1 MDTATDHTD
10 AILGHHRTWD
20 GTLWFRVRWASGDV
34 TDEPLSNL
42 VDGVAGDP
50 SARINVH
57 LLAYWVTHPEA
68 RPRPTWKQRTQ
79 AMSHAPASEPAPEPA
94 ADPMAV
100 LREEQQKLADLQAE
114 HVALQARVDD
124 AQARVDALILAQ
136 MDAVLSDI
144 TATYGERVVQ
154 LLLTP
159 APPSTAVAA
168 EAMDIDG
175 HDEDDTGIPTAAGP
189 FCAYQSSQ
197 GPCHAVATHGRS
209 GPTRNNAFRAGYCDA
224 HVCLDCKLRK
234 MANDCNVCSACRNA
248 RLLCMGIHVGS
259 YRRRLPEDAETSD
272 APAAKK
278 RARIVY

>member
-42 VDGVAGDP
+42 VDGDAGD
-50 SARINVH
+50 SNARINVH

-79 AMSHAPASEPAPEPA
+79 AMSHAPASEPAP
-94 ADPMAV
+94 DPVAV
-100 LREEQQKLADLQAE
+100 LR
-114 HVALQARVDD
+114 
-124 AQARVDALILAQ
+124 
-136 MDAVLSDI
+136 
-144 TATYGERVVQ
+144 
-154 LLLTP
+154 
-159 APPSTAVAA
+159 
-168 EAMDIDG
+168 
-175 HDEDDTGIPTAAGP
+175 P

-224 HVCLDCKLRK
+224 HVCPDCKLRK

-248 RLLCMGIHVGS
+248 RLLRMGIHVGS
-259 YRRRLPEDAETSD
+259 YRRRLPEDTEAND
-272 APAAKK
+272 AGSAKK